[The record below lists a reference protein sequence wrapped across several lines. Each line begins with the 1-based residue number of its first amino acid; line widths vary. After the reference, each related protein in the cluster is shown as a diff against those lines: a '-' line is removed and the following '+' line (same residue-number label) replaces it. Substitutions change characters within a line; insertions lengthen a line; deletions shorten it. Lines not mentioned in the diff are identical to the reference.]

1 MSNKIENSDWH
12 CQSRQRI
19 EYKDVIFDSTWEY
32 EFVKFLDEHNI
43 NICKT
48 EILANIRLEKYSV
61 AHELLTLYVQ
71 RLNEMELS
79 LKEIKSDIT
88 WEANHK
94 FILAERDWANRMIV
108 KVKAMQ

>member
-1 MSNKIENSDWH
+1 MLNNDSQSNTEVLDMVNMAKS
-12 CQSRQRI
+12 
-19 EYKDVIFDSTWEY
+19 
-32 EFVKFLDEHNI
+32 LDESNI
-43 NICKT
+43 NIYKA
-48 EILANIRLEKYSV
+48 EILANLRLEKHIV
-61 AHELLTLYVQ
+61 AQELLSKYIQ